1 MPLRKGL
8 LSPHACHGW
17 RGNTREKFV
26 KTFPA
31 GGGGGRDMLEHY
43 LEESG
48 ELTGIKSGHFH
59 GAIKSDPATEMY
71 KWLMEESFSGT
82 KMLLTQ

>member
-1 MPLRKGL
+1 
-8 LSPHACHGW
+8 
-17 RGNTREKFV
+17 
-26 KTFPA
+26 
-31 GGGGGRDMLEHY
+31 MLEHY